1 MSINNITP
9 EEWDALNGKIE
20 TLLEPAAQELRKRDM
35 VNKPPHYTHGEIEC
49 VDYQRQQL
57 GTGFR
62 FYALGQVLKYLH
74 RFQFKGTAVEDLHK
88 CQWYLNRLIE
98 EYDYE

>member
-9 EEWDALNGKIE
+9 EELDALNGK
-20 TLLEPAAQELRKRDM
+20 RSNVVDM
-35 VNKPPHYTHGEIEC
+35 VNKPPHYTVGEIEC

-62 FYALGQVLKYLH
+62 FYALGQTLKYLH
-74 RFQFKGTAVEDLHK
+74 RFQFKGTAVEDLKK
-88 CQWYLNRLIE
+88 CKWYLERLIE

>member
-1 MSINNITP
+1 MSINDITP
-9 EEWDALNGKIE
+9 EEWDAFHS
-20 TLLEPAAQELRKRDM
+20 KRNVVDM
-35 VNKPPHYTHGEIEC
+35 VQKPPHYTVGEIEC

-57 GTGFR
+57 GGGFK

-74 RFQFKGTAVEDLHK
+74 RFQFKGSASQDLHK
-88 CQWYLNRLIE
+88 CKWYLERLIE

>member
-9 EEWDALNGKIE
+9 EEWDALNGK
-20 TLLEPAAQELRKRDM
+20 RSNVVDM
-35 VNKPPHYTHGEIEC
+35 VNRPPHYTVGEIEC
-49 VDYQRQQL
+49 IDYQRQQL

-62 FYALGQVLKYLH
+62 FYALGQTLKYLH
-74 RFQFKGTAVEDLHK
+74 RFQFKGTAVEDLQK
-88 CQWYLNRLIE
+88 CKFYLERLIE

>member
-9 EEWDALNGKIE
+9 EEWDALNGK
-20 TLLEPAAQELRKRDM
+20 RGNVVDM

-62 FYALGQVLKYLH
+62 FYVLGQVLKYLH
-74 RFQFKGTAVEDLHK
+74 RFQFKGSALKDLKK
-88 CQWYLNRLIE
+88 CHWYLERLIE